1 MIGVIV
7 FILVFVACLLM
18 AKFGKDKR
26 DCSAQKPVVWESD
39 ITKKQLQDVL
49 SKNRKNA
56 VGYEVM
62 ATVGT
67 IPSGVYDLE
76 NANSSEQKNS
86 RGNKQKKTKAD
97 PSNPN
102 RDLNSMSLDDSDKLF
117 LEGDV
122 TDLSNPL
129 GYYNP
134 MSPNYI
140 FRQNDLSGPM
150 DPLGDFN
157 PSSPNYLF
165 KDM

>member
-1 MIGVIV
+1 MMIWVIV
-7 FILVFVACLLM
+7 FLLVFLACLLM

-26 DCSAQKPVVWESD
+26 DCSAEKPIVWESD

-49 SKNRKNA
+49 SQNRKNA

-67 IPSGVYDLE
+67 MPSGVYDFE
-76 NANSSEQKNS
+76 KAIDGEQKNS
-86 RGNKQKKTKAD
+86 RSNEQKETKVD

-102 RDLNSMSLDDSDKLF
+102 RDLNSMSLDDLDKLF

-134 MSPNYI
+134 MSPNY
-140 FRQNDLSGPM
+140 LH
-150 DPLGDFN
+150 
-157 PSSPNYLF
+157 